1 MSCNNDSSKKL
12 NENLKKWFKKKIM
25 FPNNDINEFILLLK
39 EVVNLHQYMDEWE
52 KLNETSSPEK
62 KIEQLKY
69 GRYYWCRLHGCKKS
83 L

>member
-1 MSCNNDSSKKL
+1 
-12 NENLKKWFKKKIM
+12 M
-25 FPNNDINEFILLLK
+25 FPNNDINAFILLLK

-69 GRYYWCRLHGCKKS
+69 GRYY
-83 L
+83 